1 MGVGV
6 RKDDLHT
13 ACTHTSALSRS
24 LLVIVVPTTDV
35 LDGKFI
41 RIVVVDVGRSL
52 AVPGACTLL
61 VEGVRIVI
69 PILAI
74 TLVAAI
80 FHCPHRVLAAL
91 VDVEHFATVFGL
103 VDVEHLS
110 ATGGTSTIGVKAIA
124 NLLQFHHMLTA
135 DALVAALVEEDG
147 RVVAVVD
154 DGISHQF
161 AALLPLSA
169 LAVLLGITRRHC
181 LDKAHSVARFN
192 ILLPGGDVHPA
203 HQIASRTHHQVVG
216 VVTQPGRHTHANAR
230 PFVRSALGIA
240 VHHQH
245 AVVEPDLT
253 FGETCLAE
261 ACACLHRIEG
271 LTAHDEAG
279 LDVI

>member
-6 RKDDLHT
+6 RKDDLHA
-13 ACTHTSALSRS
+13 ACAHTSALAWT
-24 LLVIVVPTTDV
+24 LLVIVVPATDV

-52 AVPGACTLL
+52 AVPGACTLQ
-61 VEGVRIVI
+61 VEGVRIVV

-74 TLVAAI
+74 AFVAAI

-91 VDVEHFATVFGL
+91 VDVEHFATVFCL

-110 ATGGTSTIGVKAIA
+110 ATGGTSAIGVKAVA

-154 DGISHQF
+154 NGISHQF
-161 AALLPLSA
+161 AALLPLSS

-181 LDKAHSVARFN
+181 LDKAHAVARFN
-192 ILLPGGDVHPA
+192 ILLPGSDVHPS

-216 VVTQPGRHTHANAR
+216 VVA
-230 PFVRSALGIA
+230 
-240 VHHQH
+240 
-245 AVVEPDLT
+245 
-253 FGETCLAE
+253 
-261 ACACLHRIEG
+261 
-271 LTAHDEAG
+271 
-279 LDVI
+279 